1 MSTDRRKWTRTALG
15 RLRDLALTLLVVG
28 GIQILLSLPVWA
40 LLFRLYP
47 LGFSMALSLIGFASW
62 LLASLLS
69 FGLGRRPTGGPLPDR
84 SLPGIPGANPFVD
97 HIQTQLDRSGC
108 GFVLF
113 LSSVIPLGL
122 AFVLRVHAD
131 LQAGRTWNDIFPP
144 LP

>member
-1 MSTDRRKWTRTALG
+1 MG

-40 LLFRLYP
+40 LLFRSYP

-69 FGLGRRPTGGPLPDR
+69 FGLGRRPTGGTLPDR
-84 SLPGIPGANPFVD
+84 SPLGASGTNPFVD

-108 GFVLF
+108 GFMLF

-122 AFVLRVHAD
+122 AFVLRLHAD